1 MTAVTPPP
9 EPPTDDES
17 TEPATPPGV
26 PEVRTERVDTGD
38 RGVVALLTVSDPRRR
53 NAMTTALSDQLVAAV
68 AAVADDP
75 GVHAVV
81 ITGEPPAFCAGGDLD
96 ELAAAGGAGDQA
108 RAGEAGP
115 DALHRIYAGF
125 LAVAR
130 CPLPVIAAVDGPAV
144 GAGLNLAL
152 AADVRLAGETARF
165 DPGFLRL
172 GVHPGGGMTWLA
184 QRVVGPQAT
193 TAMLLAGESLDADR
207 AVEVGLALRVVPDG
221 TGAEGRS
228 AAVVEALRMA
238 RTSARAPREL
248 VVATKASIRA
258 TGVLAG
264 PDAHDEAVSLE
275 LGPQLE
281 SLRSEGFR
289 EGLERVR
296 ARR

>member
-1 MTAVTPPP
+1 MTTVTPPP
-9 EPPTDDES
+9 QPPADPDDVDGADDG
-17 TEPATPPGV
+17 TGVATPPGV

-38 RGVVALLTVSDPRRR
+38 RGVVGLLTVSDPRRR
-53 NAMTTALSDQLVAAV
+53 NAMTGALSDQLVEAV
-68 AAVADDP
+68 ATLADDP

-81 ITGEPPAFCAGGDLD
+81 ITGEAPAFCAGGDLD
-96 ELAAAGGAGDQA
+96 ELAAAGDAGA
-108 RAGEAGP
+108 
-115 DALHRIYAGF
+115 DALSRIYAGF

-130 CPLPVIAAVDGPAV
+130 CPLPVITAVDGPAV

-165 DPGFLRL
+165 EPGFLRL
-172 GVHPGGGMTWLA
+172 GVHPGGGMTWMA
-184 QRVVGPQAT
+184 QRAVGPQAT
-193 TAMLLAGESLDADR
+193 TAMLLAGEGLDAAR

-221 TGAEGRS
+221 TEEQGRS

-238 RTSARAPREL
+238 RTSAKAPREL

-258 TGVLAG
+258 TGALAG